1 MSDGRAERKRCK
13 MRLLFLYLKNK
24 KSNIIQVILV
34 YVVLLLVIWLYNLPY
49 YEAFSFGIE
58 LYGALYIVYLIYDYS
73 VFADKIRTLERNI
86 KTDDIQNIA
95 LPDKKNDVEALY
107 ADIIIK
113 LHEQKRKQYD
123 AGVEASRNLKDY
135 YACWAHQIKTPIAA
149 AKLIIQSLGDVVRN
163 LENNSWAN
171 SYNECCDKHYDDFKN
186 NESNEKNDDNDLEK
200 LDRKLNE
207 LSYEM
212 FRIEFYTDAVMDYLR
227 LEDISSD
234 YEFRQCRLDVAV
246 KKAVKKFAPQFIGRH
261 ISLHIEQIEDS
272 VCTDSK
278 WLGFIIEQL
287 ISNAVKYSK
296 DGGSVRIYTLHGSD
310 GIKKNSKED
319 SLQLVIE
326 DTGIGISEEDIPR
339 IMERGFTGYN
349 GRLDRKSSGIGLY
362 LCRKAADRLGFVI
375 TFDASYKNGTRVVI
389 DMTQRYTKHE

>member
-1 MSDGRAERKRCK
+1 

-24 KSNIIQVILV
+24 KSNIIQVVLA

-163 LENNSWAN
+163 LENNSWGS
-171 SYNECCDKHYDDFKN
+171 SYNESYDEHYDDFKN

-207 LSYEM
+207 LSHEM
-212 FRIEFYTDAVMDYLR
+212 FRIEFYTDAVMGYLR

-234 YEFRQCRLDVAV
+234 YEFKLCRLDVAV
-246 KKAVKKFAPQFIGRH
+246 KKVVKKFAPQFIGRH

-296 DGGSVRIYTLHGSD
+296 DGGSVRIYTLHGNGD
-310 GIKKNSKED
+310 IKKNSKDD

-326 DTGIGISEEDIPR
+326 DTGIGINEEDIPR

>member
-1 MSDGRAERKRCK
+1 

-24 KSNIIQVILV
+24 KSNIIQVVLA

-73 VFADKIRTLERNI
+73 VFADNIRTLERNI

-149 AKLIIQSLGDVVRN
+149 AKLIIQSLDDVVRN
-163 LENNSWAN
+163 LENNSLGN
-171 SYNECCDKHYDDFKN
+171 SYNESYDEYYDDFKN

-207 LSYEM
+207 LSHEM
-212 FRIEFYTDAVMDYLR
+212 FRIGFYTDAVMDYLR

-234 YEFRQCRLDVAV
+234 YEFKLCRLDVAV
-246 KKAVKKFAPQFIGRH
+246 KKVVKKFAPQFIGRH

-310 GIKKNSKED
+310 GIKKNSKDD

-349 GRLDRKSSGIGLY
+349 GRLDKKSSGIGLY

-375 TFDASYKNGTRVVI
+375 TYDASYKNGTRVLL

>member
-1 MSDGRAERKRCK
+1 

-24 KSNIIQVILV
+24 KSNIIQVVLA

-49 YEAFSFGIE
+49 YEALSFGIE

-149 AKLIIQSLGDVVRN
+149 AKLIIQSLDDVVRN
-163 LENNSWAN
+163 LENNSLGN
-171 SYNECCDKHYDDFKN
+171 SYNESYDEHYDDFKN

-207 LSYEM
+207 LSHEM
-212 FRIEFYTDAVMDYLR
+212 FRIEFYTDAVMGYLR

-234 YEFRQCRLDVAV
+234 YEFKLCRLDVAV
-246 KKAVKKFAPQFIGRH
+246 KKVVKKFAPQFIGRH

-296 DGGSVRIYTLHGSD
+296 DGGSVRIYTLHGKGD
-310 GIKKNSKED
+310 IKKNSKDD

-326 DTGIGISEEDIPR
+326 DTGIGINEEDIPR

>member
-1 MSDGRAERKRCK
+1 

-24 KSNIIQVILV
+24 KSNIIQVVLA

-73 VFADKIRTLERNI
+73 VFADKKRTLERNI

-113 LHEQKRKQYD
+113 LQEQKRKQYD

-149 AKLIIQSLGDVVRN
+149 AKFIIQSLDDVVRN
-163 LENNSWAN
+163 LENTSWGN
-171 SYNECCDKHYDDFKN
+171 FCNECYDKRYDDLKN
-186 NESNEKNDDNDLEK
+186 NQSNEKNDDNDLEK
-200 LDRKLNE
+200 LNRKLNE
-207 LSYEM
+207 LSHEM

-234 YEFRQCRLDVAV
+234 YEFKLCRLDTAV

-310 GIKKNSKED
+310 GIKKNSKDD

-339 IMERGFTGYN
+339 IMERSFTGYN
-349 GRLDRKSSGIGLY
+349 GRLDKKSSGIGLY

-375 TFDASYKNGTRVVI
+375 TYDASYKNGTRVVI

>member
-1 MSDGRAERKRCK
+1 

-24 KSNIIQVILV
+24 KSNIIQVVLV

-58 LYGALYIVYLIYDYS
+58 LYGSLYIVYFIYDYS

-149 AKLIIQSLGDVVRN
+149 AKLIIQSLDDVVRN
-163 LENNSWAN
+163 LENNSLGN
-171 SYNECCDKHYDDFKN
+171 SYNESYDEHYDDFKN

-207 LSYEM
+207 LSHEM

-234 YEFRQCRLDVAV
+234 YEFKLCRLDVAV
-246 KKAVKKFAPQFIGRH
+246 KKVVKKFAPQFIGRH

-287 ISNAVKYSK
+287 ISNAVKYTDNYGNIQITVIQENENVVITVK
-296 DGGSVRIYTLHGSD
+296 DNGCGIDDNDIQYIFERFYRTDKSRNRSTGGA
-310 GIKKNSKED
+310 
-319 SLQLVIE
+319 
-326 DTGIGISEEDIPR
+326 
-339 IMERGFTGYN
+339 
-349 GRLDRKSSGIGLY
+349 GIGLT
-362 LCRKAADRLGFVI
+362 I
-375 TFDASYKNGTRVVI
+375 TRAIVQLHGGTIHVESKKGVGSLFKVTI
-389 DMTQRYTKHE
+389 PANKQI

>member
-1 MSDGRAERKRCK
+1 M
-13 MRLLFLYLKNK
+13 
-24 KSNIIQVILV
+24 
-34 YVVLLLVIWLYNLPY
+34 LLLVIWLYNLPY
-49 YEAFSFGIE
+49 YEAFLFGIE
-58 LYGALYIVYLIYDYS
+58 LYGALYIIYLIYDYS

-113 LHEQKRKQYD
+113 LQEQKRKQYD

-149 AKLIIQSLGDVVRN
+149 AKLIIQSLDDVVRN
-163 LENNSWAN
+163 LENNSLGN
-171 SYNECCDKHYDDFKN
+171 SYDECYDKRYDDLKN
-186 NESNEKNDDNDLEK
+186 NQSNEKNGDNDLEK
-200 LDRKLNE
+200 LNRKLNE
-207 LSYEM
+207 LSHEM

-234 YEFRQCRLDVAV
+234 YEFKMCRLDVAV
-246 KKAVKKFAPQFIGRH
+246 KKVVKKFAPQFIGRH

-296 DGGSVRIYTLHGSD
+296 DGGSVRIYTLHGNGD
-310 GIKKNSKED
+310 IKKNSKDD

-349 GRLDRKSSGIGLY
+349 GRLDKKSSGIGLY

>member
-1 MSDGRAERKRCK
+1 

-24 KSNIIQVILV
+24 KSNIIQVVLV

-49 YEAFSFGIE
+49 YGAFLFGIE
-58 LYGALYIVYLIYDYS
+58 LYGALYIVYLIYEYS

-149 AKLIIQSLGDVVRN
+149 AKLIIQSLDDVVRN
-163 LENNSWAN
+163 LENTSWGNSC
-171 SYNECCDKHYDDFKN
+171 NECYDKRYDDLKN
-186 NESNEKNDDNDLEK
+186 NQSNEKNDDNDLEK
-200 LDRKLNE
+200 LNRKLNE
-207 LSYEM
+207 LSHEM

-234 YEFRQCRLDVAV
+234 YEFKLCRLDVAV
-246 KKAVKKFAPQFIGRH
+246 KKVVKKFAPQFIGRH

-296 DGGSVRIYTLHGSD
+296 DGGSVRIYTLHGNGD
-310 GIKKNSKED
+310 IKKNSKDD

-326 DTGIGISEEDIPR
+326 DTGIGINEEDIPR

-349 GRLDRKSSGIGLY
+349 GRLDKKSSGIGLY

-375 TFDASYKNGTRVVI
+375 TYDASYKNGTRVLL

>member
-1 MSDGRAERKRCK
+1 

-24 KSNIIQVILV
+24 KSNIIQVVLV

-49 YEAFSFGIE
+49 YGAFLFGIE

-149 AKLIIQSLGDVVRN
+149 AKLIIQSLDDVVRN
-163 LENNSWAN
+163 LENTSWGNSC
-171 SYNECCDKHYDDFKN
+171 NECYDKRYDDLKN

-207 LSYEM
+207 LSHEM

-234 YEFRQCRLDVAV
+234 YEFKMCRLDVAV
-246 KKAVKKFAPQFIGRH
+246 KKVVKKFAPQFIGRH

-296 DGGSVRIYTLHGSD
+296 DGGSVRIYTLHGNGD
-310 GIKKNSKED
+310 IKKNSKND

-326 DTGIGISEEDIPR
+326 DTGIGINEEDIPR

>member
-1 MSDGRAERKRCK
+1 

-24 KSNIIQVILV
+24 KSNIIQVVLA
-34 YVVLLLVIWLYNLPY
+34 YVVFLLVIWLYNLPY

-149 AKLIIQSLGDVVRN
+149 AKLIIQSLDDVVRN
-163 LENNSWAN
+163 LENNSLGN
-171 SYNECCDKHYDDFKN
+171 SYNESYDKRYDDLKN
-186 NESNEKNDDNDLEK
+186 NQSNEKNGDNDLEK
-200 LDRKLNE
+200 LNRKLNE
-207 LSYEM
+207 LSHEM
-212 FRIEFYTDAVMDYLR
+212 FRIEFYTDKVMDYLR

-234 YEFRQCRLDVAV
+234 YEFKMCRLDVAV
-246 KKAVKKFAPQFIGRH
+246 KKVVKKFAPQFIGRH

-296 DGGSVRIYTLHGSD
+296 DGGSVRIYTLHGNGD
-310 GIKKNSKED
+310 IKKNSKDD

-349 GRLDRKSSGIGLY
+349 GRLDKKSSGIGLY

>member
-1 MSDGRAERKRCK
+1 

-24 KSNIIQVILV
+24 KSNIIQVVLA

-49 YEAFSFGIE
+49 YEAFLFGIE

-149 AKLIIQSLGDVVRN
+149 AKLIIQSLDDVVRN
-163 LENNSWAN
+163 LENTSWGNSC
-171 SYNECCDKHYDDFKN
+171 NECYDKRYDDLKN
-186 NESNEKNDDNDLEK
+186 NQSNEKNDDNDLEK
-200 LDRKLNE
+200 LNRKLNE
-207 LSYEM
+207 LSHEM

-234 YEFRQCRLDVAV
+234 YEFKLCRLDVAV
-246 KKAVKKFAPQFIGRH
+246 KKVVKKFAPQFIGRH

-310 GIKKNSKED
+310 GIKKNSKDD

-349 GRLDRKSSGIGLY
+349 GRLDKKSSGIGLY

-375 TFDASYKNGTRVVI
+375 TYDASYKNGTRVVI

>member
-1 MSDGRAERKRCK
+1 

-24 KSNIIQVILV
+24 KSNIIQIVLV

-310 GIKKNSKED
+310 DIKKNSKED

>member
-24 KSNIIQVILV
+24 KSNIIQVVLA

-149 AKLIIQSLGDVVRN
+149 AKLIIQSLGDVV
-163 LENNSWAN
+163 
-171 SYNECCDKHYDDFKN
+171 
-186 NESNEKNDDNDLEK
+186 
-200 LDRKLNE
+200 
-207 LSYEM
+207 
-212 FRIEFYTDAVMDYLR
+212 
-227 LEDISSD
+227 
-234 YEFRQCRLDVAV
+234 
-246 KKAVKKFAPQFIGRH
+246 P
-261 ISLHIEQIEDS
+261 
-272 VCTDSK
+272 
-278 WLGFIIEQL
+278 
-287 ISNAVKYSK
+287 
-296 DGGSVRIYTLHGSD
+296 
-310 GIKKNSKED
+310 
-319 SLQLVIE
+319 
-326 DTGIGISEEDIPR
+326 
-339 IMERGFTGYN
+339 IM
-349 GRLDRKSSGIGLY
+349 S
-362 LCRKAADRLGFVI
+362 
-375 TFDASYKNGTRVVI
+375 VVI
-389 DMTQRYTKHE
+389 NIMMILKTMRVMKKMMIMI

>member
-1 MSDGRAERKRCK
+1 

-24 KSNIIQVILV
+24 KSNIIQIVLV

-107 ADIIIK
+107 ADIIMK

-296 DGGSVRIYTLHGSD
+296 DGGSVRIYTLHGSY

-349 GRLDRKSSGIGLY
+349 GRLDKKSSGIGLY

>member
-1 MSDGRAERKRCK
+1 

-24 KSNIIQVILV
+24 KSNIIQVVLV

-149 AKLIIQSLGDVVRN
+149 AKLIIQSLDDVVRN
-163 LENNSWAN
+163 LENNSLGN
-171 SYNECCDKHYDDFKN
+171 SYNESYDEHYDDFKN

-207 LSYEM
+207 LNHEM

-296 DGGSVRIYTLHGSD
+296 DGGSVRIYTLHGNGD
-310 GIKKNSKED
+310 IKKNSKDD

-326 DTGIGISEEDIPR
+326 DTGIGINEEDIPR

>member
-1 MSDGRAERKRCK
+1 

-24 KSNIIQVILV
+24 KSNIIQVVLV

-49 YEAFSFGIE
+49 YGAFLFGIE

-149 AKLIIQSLGDVVRN
+149 AKLIIQSLDDVVRN
-163 LENNSWAN
+163 LENTSWGNSC
-171 SYNECCDKHYDDFKN
+171 NECYDKRYDDLKN
-186 NESNEKNDDNDLEK
+186 NQSNEKNDDNDLEK
-200 LDRKLNE
+200 LNRKLNE
-207 LSYEM
+207 LSHEM

-234 YEFRQCRLDVAV
+234 YEFKLCRLDVAV
-246 KKAVKKFAPQFIGRH
+246 KKVVKKFAPQFIGRH

-310 GIKKNSKED
+310 GIKKNSKDD

-349 GRLDRKSSGIGLY
+349 GRLDKKSSGIGLY

-375 TFDASYKNGTRVVI
+375 TYDASYKNGTRVLL

>member
-1 MSDGRAERKRCK
+1 

-24 KSNIIQVILV
+24 KSNIIQVVLV

-49 YEAFSFGIE
+49 YEALSFGIE

-149 AKLIIQSLGDVVRN
+149 AKLIIQSLDDVVRN
-163 LENNSWAN
+163 LENNSLGN
-171 SYNECCDKHYDDFKN
+171 SYNESYDEHYDDFKN

-207 LSYEM
+207 LSHEM
-212 FRIEFYTDAVMDYLR
+212 FRIEFYADAVMDYLR

-234 YEFRQCRLDVAV
+234 YEFKLCRLDVAV
-246 KKAVKKFAPQFIGRH
+246 KKVVKKFAPQFIGRH

-296 DGGSVRIYTLHGSD
+296 DGGSVRIYTLHGNGD
-310 GIKKNSKED
+310 IKKNSKDD

-326 DTGIGISEEDIPR
+326 DTGIGINEEDIPR
-339 IMERGFTGYN
+339 IMEREFTGYN

>member
-1 MSDGRAERKRCK
+1 

-24 KSNIIQVILV
+24 KSNIIQVVLA

-49 YEAFSFGIE
+49 YEALSFGIE

-149 AKLIIQSLGDVVRN
+149 AKLIIQSLDDVVRN
-163 LENNSWAN
+163 LENTSWGN
-171 SYNECCDKHYDDFKN
+171 FCNECYDKRYDDLKN
-186 NESNEKNDDNDLEK
+186 NQSNEKNGDNDLEK
-200 LDRKLNE
+200 LNRKLNE
-207 LSYEM
+207 LSHEM

-234 YEFRQCRLDVAV
+234 YEFKLCRLDTAV

-310 GIKKNSKED
+310 GIKKNSKDD

>member
-1 MSDGRAERKRCK
+1 

-24 KSNIIQVILV
+24 KSNIIQVVLV

-123 AGVEASRNLKDY
+123 ACVEASRNLKDY

-149 AKLIIQSLGDVVRN
+149 AKLIVQSLGDVVRDI
-163 LENNSWAN
+163 ENNSSG
-171 SYNECCDKHYDDFKN
+171 SYD
-186 NESNEKNDDNDLEK
+186 NESGNDSVDCSDNYSDNVENYVENDLKK
-200 LDRKLNE
+200 LDRKLYE
-207 LSYEM
+207 LNHEM

-234 YEFRQCRLDVAV
+234 YEFKLCRLDVAV

-272 VCTDSK
+272 VCTDFK

-349 GRLDRKSSGIGLY
+349 GRLDKKSSGIGLY

>member
-1 MSDGRAERKRCK
+1 

-24 KSNIIQVILV
+24 KSNIIQVVLA

-149 AKLIIQSLGDVVRN
+149 AKLIIQSLDDVVRN
-163 LENNSWAN
+163 LENTSWGN
-171 SYNECCDKHYDDFKN
+171 FCNECYDKRYDDLKN
-186 NESNEKNDDNDLEK
+186 NQSNEKNGDNDLEK
-200 LDRKLNE
+200 LNRKLNE
-207 LSYEM
+207 LSHEM

-234 YEFRQCRLDVAV
+234 YEFKLCRLDVAV
-246 KKAVKKFAPQFIGRH
+246 KKVVKKFAPQFIGRH

-296 DGGSVRIYTLHGSD
+296 DGGSVRIYTLHGNGD
-310 GIKKNSKED
+310 IKKNSKDD

-349 GRLDRKSSGIGLY
+349 GRLDKKSSGIGLY

-375 TFDASYKNGTRVVI
+375 TFDASYKKGTRVVI

>member
-1 MSDGRAERKRCK
+1 

-24 KSNIIQVILV
+24 KSNIIQVVLA

-49 YEAFSFGIE
+49 YEALSFGIE

-149 AKLIIQSLGDVVRN
+149 AKLIIQSLDDVVRN
-163 LENNSWAN
+163 LENTSWGN
-171 SYNECCDKHYDDFKN
+171 FCNECYDKRYDDLKN
-186 NESNEKNDDNDLEK
+186 NQSNEKNGDNDLEK
-200 LDRKLNE
+200 LNRKLNE
-207 LSYEM
+207 LSHEM

-234 YEFRQCRLDVAV
+234 YEFKLCRLDTAV

-310 GIKKNSKED
+310 GIKKNSKDD

-349 GRLDRKSSGIGLY
+349 GRLDKKSSGIGLY

-375 TFDASYKNGTRVVI
+375 TYDASYKNGTRVLL

>member
-1 MSDGRAERKRCK
+1 

-24 KSNIIQVILV
+24 KSNIIQVVLV

-49 YEAFSFGIE
+49 YGAFLFGIE

-149 AKLIIQSLGDVVRN
+149 AKLIIQSLDDVVRN
-163 LENNSWAN
+163 LENTSWGNSC
-171 SYNECCDKHYDDFKN
+171 NECYDKRYDDLKN
-186 NESNEKNDDNDLEK
+186 NQSNEKNDDNDLEK
-200 LDRKLNE
+200 LNRKLNE
-207 LSYEM
+207 LSHEM

-234 YEFRQCRLDVAV
+234 YEFKLCRLDVAV
-246 KKAVKKFAPQFIGRH
+246 KKVVKKFAPQFIGRH

-296 DGGSVRIYTLHGSD
+296 DGGSVRIYTLHGNGD
-310 GIKKNSKED
+310 IKKNSKDD

-326 DTGIGISEEDIPR
+326 DTGIGINEEDIPR

>member
-1 MSDGRAERKRCK
+1 

-24 KSNIIQVILV
+24 KSNIIQVVLV

-58 LYGALYIVYLIYDYS
+58 LYGALYIIYLIYDYS

-113 LHEQKRKQYD
+113 LQEQKRKQYD

-149 AKLIIQSLGDVVRN
+149 AKLIIQSLDDVVRN
-163 LENNSWAN
+163 LENTSWGN
-171 SYNECCDKHYDDFKN
+171 FCNECYDKRYDDLKN
-186 NESNEKNDDNDLEK
+186 NQSNEKNDDNDLEK
-200 LDRKLNE
+200 LNRKLNE

-234 YEFRQCRLDVAV
+234 YEFKLCRLDTAV

-310 GIKKNSKED
+310 GIKKNSKDD

-349 GRLDRKSSGIGLY
+349 GRLDKKSSGIGLY

-375 TFDASYKNGTRVVI
+375 TYDASYKNGTRVVI